1 MSMRSMMPKSEI
13 LTFLDHILEDTKDM
27 QTAYEV
33 RTCIENVRNAYGM
46 MLEKKGYQKPWG
58 NIEINAEGVNA
69 ILYDDTLEIANPRI
83 KETLEYDVIQHT
95 NSLANCFTQALNRR
109 DGKYTTYVLK

>member
-1 MSMRSMMPKSEI
+1 MRSMMPKSEI

-33 RTCIENVRNAYGM
+33 RDYVENVRNKFGM
-46 MLEKKGYQKPWG
+46 FLEDKGYQKPWG

-69 ILYDDTLEIANPRI
+69 ILYDETLEITNPRI
-83 KETLEYDVIQHT
+83 RETLEYDVTQHT
-95 NSLANCFTQALNRR
+95 NSLACCFIQALNRR
-109 DGKYTTYVLK
+109 DGKCTTYILK